1 MNKAKKKDRRQS
13 ATKLVSFGS
22 DEARPTLCDR
32 GQKVSGEGKSGGYS
46 RPLALRTHAAFSA
59 GIT

>member
-1 MNKAKKKDRRQS
+1 MNKAKKKDRKLS
-13 ATKLVSFGS
+13 ATKLTSFGS
-22 DEARPTLCDR
+22 DGARPTMR
-32 GQKVSGEGKSGGYS
+32 PGPKVSGEGKSGGYS